1 MTPPPAR
8 LVTLVGNPR
17 PKSRTRAL
25 AVLAAEAVGARLGPV
40 DREVVDLSALAAGL
54 GSAAAP
60 AALQAAER
68 TVQDADVLVVASP
81 TYKGTYTGLL
91 KTFLDR
97 LPGGALAS
105 AVALPLM
112 VMGDARHAPAVE
124 VHLRPL
130 LAELGASVPT
140 PGAVVPENRIEQ
152 AGELLDAW
160 AAQVAPQVAGL
171 LAARATT
178 TS

>member
-1 MTPPPAR
+1 M
-8 LVTLVGNPR
+8 VGNPR
-17 PKSRTRAL
+17 PRSRTRAV
-25 AVLAAEAVGARLGPV
+25 AVLAAEALTGRLGSAAG
-40 DREVVDLSALAAGL
+40 REIVDLSALAAGL

-112 VMGDARHAPAVE
+112 VLGDARHALAVE

-130 LAELGASVPT
+130 LTELGAFVPT

-171 LAARATT
+171 LAARTAL